1 MDAINILELISNLG
15 FPIACAVAMGYFI
28 YKIYLNTAKEKEQ
41 ILDLN
46 AQNME
51 KVQARCAE
59 REEKLYQEIAL
70 NREVNQKAIETI
82 AHYAE
87 KIDSIQKDIGEIK
100 NNILTINV
108 KMEGNNV

>member
-1 MDAINILELISNLG
+1 MLEMDAINILELISNLG

-51 KVQARCAE
+51 RYRPDAP
-59 REEKLYQEIAL
+59 
-70 NREVNQKAIETI
+70 
-82 AHYAE
+82 
-87 KIDSIQKDIGEIK
+87 
-100 NNILTINV
+100 NV
-108 KMEGNNV
+108 KKSFIRKLL